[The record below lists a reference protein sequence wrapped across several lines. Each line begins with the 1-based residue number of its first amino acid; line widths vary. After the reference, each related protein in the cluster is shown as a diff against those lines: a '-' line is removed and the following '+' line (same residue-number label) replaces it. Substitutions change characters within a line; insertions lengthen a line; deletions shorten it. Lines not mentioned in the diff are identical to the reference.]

1 MTIAGRTRQ
10 LFESKGG
17 HNMGAQDLSIVSLAS
32 LLIFLFPVLYISRYL
47 KLGINKKII
56 VGMGR
61 MCLQLSFVGLY
72 LEFLFKF
79 NSPWL
84 NGAYLLLMISIA
96 CHSIL
101 KSSNLKVRMFF
112 KPLFFSLMIP
122 FAIMLFFFNTVVVHI
137 DNLFEA
143 KYLVPV
149 GGMLLGNCLRSIIIG
164 LTNFYSGLKKNDR
177 EYLYSLALFNN
188 RTQALKPWFKESL
201 VAAINPTLASMA
213 TIGLVSLPGMMTGQ
227 ILGGSIPLVAIK
239 YQIAIMGC
247 IFYTEYFSVIL
258 SILFSLKTG
267 FNAFDVL
274 RTDIFQTNQN

>member
-1 MTIAGRTRQ
+1 
-10 LFESKGG
+10 
-17 HNMGAQDLSIVSLAS
+17 MGAQDLNIFSLAS
-32 LLIFLFPVLYISRYL
+32 LLIFLLPILYISRYL
-47 KLGINKKII
+47 KLGINKDIMVGI
-56 VGMGR
+56 VR
-61 MCLQLSFVGLY
+61 MCLQLGFVGLY

-79 NSPWL
+79 DSPWL
-84 NGAYLLLMISIA
+84 NGVYLLLMISIA

-101 KSSNLKVRMFF
+101 KSSNLKIRLFF
-112 KPLFFSLMIP
+112 KPLFFSLLIP
-122 FAIMLFFFNTVVVHI
+122 FTMVLLFFNGVVVDI

-164 LTNFYSGLKKNDR
+164 LTNFYSGLKKNEK
-177 EYLYSLALFNN
+177 EYLYSLTLFNN
-188 RTQALKPWFKESL
+188 RAQALKPWFKDSL

-227 ILGGSIPLVAIK
+227 ILGGSIPIVAIK
-239 YQIAIMGC
+239 YQIAIMVS

-274 RTDIFQTNQN
+274 KGDIFQKNKN

>member
-1 MTIAGRTRQ
+1 
-10 LFESKGG
+10 
-17 HNMGAQDLSIVSLAS
+17 MGAQDLNIFSLAS
-32 LLIFLFPVLYISRYL
+32 LLIFLLPILYISRYL
-47 KLGINKKII
+47 KLGINKDIV
-56 VGMGR
+56 VGMVR
-61 MCLQLSFVGLY
+61 MCLQLSFVGIY

-79 NSPWL
+79 DSPWL
-84 NGAYLLLMISIA
+84 NGIYLMLMISIA

-101 KSSNLKVRMFF
+101 KSSNLKFSLFF
-112 KPLFFSLMIP
+112 KPLFFSLLIP
-122 FAIMLFFFNTVVVHI
+122 FTMVLLFFNAVVVNI

-164 LTNFYSGLKKNDR
+164 LTNFYSGLKKNEK
-177 EYLYSLALFNN
+177 EYLYTLTLYNN

-213 TIGLVSLPGMMTGQ
+213 TIGLVSLPGMMPGQ
-227 ILGGSIPLVAIK
+227 ILGGSIPIVALK
-239 YQIAIMGC
+239 YQIAIMGS

-267 FNAFDVL
+267 FNSFDVL
-274 RTDIFQTNQN
+274 RGNIFQNNKK

>member
-1 MTIAGRTRQ
+1 
-10 LFESKGG
+10 
-17 HNMGAQDLSIVSLAS
+17 MGAQDLSILSLAS
-32 LLIFLFPVLYISRYL
+32 LLIFLFPILYLSRYL

-56 VGMGR
+56 IGMGR

-79 NSPWL
+79 DSPWL

-101 KSSNLKVRMFF
+101 RSSNLKVRIFF
-112 KPLFFSLMIP
+112 KPLFFSLLIP
-122 FAIMLFFFNTVVVHI
+122 FAVLLLFFNGVVVHI

-164 LTNFYSGLKKNDR
+164 LTNFYSGLKKNEK
-177 EYLYSLALFNN
+177 EYLYSLTLFNN

-227 ILGGSIPLVAIK
+227 ILGGSIPIVAIK

-267 FNAFDVL
+267 FNSFDVL
-274 RTDIFQTNQN
+274 RPDIFQDNQN

>member
-17 HNMGAQDLSIVSLAS
+17 HNMGAQDLSIASLAS
-32 LLIFLFPVLYISRYL
+32 LLIFLFPILYISRYL

-188 RTQALKPWFKESL
+188 RAQALKPWFKESL

>member
-1 MTIAGRTRQ
+1 
-10 LFESKGG
+10 
-17 HNMGAQDLSIVSLAS
+17 MGAQDLSIFSLGS
-32 LLIFLFPVLYISRYL
+32 LLIFLVPILFISRYL
-47 KLGINKKII
+47 KLGINREII
-56 VGMGR
+56 VGMVR

-84 NGAYLLLMISIA
+84 NTGYLLLMISIA

-101 KSSNLKVRMFF
+101 KSSNLKLRLFF
-112 KPLFFSLMIP
+112 KPLFFSLLIP
-122 FAIMLFFFNTVVVHI
+122 FGIMLLFFNGVVAHL

-164 LTNFYSGLKKNDR
+164 LTHFYSGLKKNQR
-177 EYLYSLALFNN
+177 EYLYTLSLFNN
-188 RTQALKPWFKESL
+188 RNQALKPRFKESL

-258 SILFSLKTG
+258 SILFSLQTG
-267 FNAFDVL
+267 FNEFDVL
-274 RTDIFQTNQN
+274 RTDVFRND

>member
-1 MTIAGRTRQ
+1 MTIAGRTAR
-10 LFESKGG
+10 FESKGG
-17 HNMGAQDLSIVSLAS
+17 PSMGAQDLNILSLGS
-32 LLIFLFPVLYISRYL
+32 LLIFLVPILYISRYL
-47 KLGINKKII
+47 KLGINREII
-56 VGMGR
+56 IGMVR

-79 NSPWL
+79 DSPWL
-84 NGAYLLLMISIA
+84 NTAYLLLMISIA

-101 KSSNLKVRMFF
+101 KSSNLKIRLFF
-112 KPLFFSLMIP
+112 KPLFFALLIP
-122 FAIMLFFFNTVVVHI
+122 FGIMLLFFNGVVAHI

-164 LTNFYSGLKKNDR
+164 LTHFYSGLKKNER
-177 EYLYSLALFNN
+177 EYLYSLCLFNN

-227 ILGGSIPLVAIK
+227 ILGGSIPIVAIK

-274 RTDIFQTNQN
+274 KSDIFQNDRN

>member
-1 MTIAGRTRQ
+1 
-10 LFESKGG
+10 
-17 HNMGAQDLSIVSLAS
+17 MGAQDLSIFSLGS
-32 LLIFLFPVLYISRYL
+32 LLIFLVPILYISRYL
-47 KLGINKKII
+47 KLGINREII

-79 NSPWL
+79 DSPWL
-84 NGAYLLLMISIA
+84 NTAYLLLMISIS

-101 KSSNLKVRMFF
+101 KSSNLKFRIFF
-112 KPLFFSLMIP
+112 KPLFFALLIP
-122 FAIMLFFFNTVVVHI
+122 FSIMLLFFNGVVAHI

-143 KYLVPV
+143 KCLVPV

-164 LTNFYSGLKKNDR
+164 LTHFYSGLKKNEK
-177 EYLYSLALFNN
+177 EYLYSLSLFNN
-188 RTQALKPWFKESL
+188 RTRALKPWFKESL

-267 FNAFDVL
+267 INAFDVL
-274 RTDIFQTNQN
+274 RTDIFQKDQN

>member
-1 MTIAGRTRQ
+1 MTIAGKTVQ
-10 LFESKGG
+10 FESKGG
-17 HNMGAQDLSIVSLAS
+17 PSMGAQDLNIFSLGT
-32 LLIFLFPVLYISRYL
+32 LLIFLVPILYISRYL
-47 KLGINKKII
+47 KLGINREII
-56 VGMGR
+56 IGMVR

-79 NSPWL
+79 DSPWL
-84 NGAYLLLMISIA
+84 NTAYLLLMISIA

-101 KSSNLKVRMFF
+101 KSSNLKIRLFF
-112 KPLFFSLMIP
+112 KPLFFSLLIP
-122 FAIMLFFFNTVVVHI
+122 FGIMLLFFNGVVAHI

-164 LTNFYSGLKKNDR
+164 LTHFYSGLKKNER
-177 EYLYSLALFNN
+177 EYLYSLSLFNN

-227 ILGGSIPLVAIK
+227 ILGGSIPIVAIK

-267 FNAFDVL
+267 FNSFDVL
-274 RTDIFQTNQN
+274 KTNIFQNDRN

>member
-1 MTIAGRTRQ
+1 MAGRTTQ

-17 HNMGAQDLSIVSLAS
+17 HKMGAQDLSVLSLAS
-32 LLIFLFPVLYISRYL
+32 LLIFLFPILYISRYL
-47 KLGINKKII
+47 KLKINKTII
-56 VGMGR
+56 VGMVR
-61 MCLQLSFVGLY
+61 MCLQLGFVGLY

-79 NSPWL
+79 DSPFL
-84 NGAYLLLMISIA
+84 NCTYLLLMISIA

-101 KSSNLKVRMFF
+101 KTSNLKVRIFF
-112 KPLFFSLMIP
+112 KPLFLALVIP
-122 FAIMLFFFNTVVVHI
+122 FTIILFFFNFVVVDI

-143 KYLVPV
+143 KYVVPV

-164 LTNFYSGLKKNDR
+164 LTSFYSGIKKNEK

-188 RTQALKPWFKESL
+188 RTHALKPWFTESL

-227 ILGGSIPLVAIK
+227 ILGGSIPMVAIK

-274 RTDIFQTNQN
+274 RHDIFQNNEK